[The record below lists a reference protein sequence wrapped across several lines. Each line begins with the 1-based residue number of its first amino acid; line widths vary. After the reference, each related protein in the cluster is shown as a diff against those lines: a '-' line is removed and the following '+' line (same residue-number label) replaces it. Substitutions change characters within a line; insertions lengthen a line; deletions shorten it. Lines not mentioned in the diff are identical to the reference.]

1 MVRESMM
8 LVSAYGTAVKIVK
21 EKMKI
26 KSQNDLAKLK

>member
-21 EKMKI
+21 ENMKKDLE
-26 KSQNDLAKLK
+26 KS